1 MLREAEM
8 KEQAGRVKVRMR
20 EALTHKENH
29 GEKIISER
37 RVWDWTVRSNIVQT
51 AAK

>member
-1 MLREAEM
+1 M
-8 KEQAGRVKVRMR
+8 KEQAVRVKVRVR

-37 RVWDWTVRSNIVQT
+37 RVRDWTVRPNIVQKS
-51 AAK
+51 AK